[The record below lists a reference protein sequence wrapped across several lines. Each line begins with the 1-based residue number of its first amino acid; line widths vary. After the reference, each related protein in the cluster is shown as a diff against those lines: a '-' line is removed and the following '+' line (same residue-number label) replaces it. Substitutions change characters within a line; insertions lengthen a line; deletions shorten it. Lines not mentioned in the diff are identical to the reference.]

1 MPEISTK
8 PRVPR
13 IAAIIPAYNE
23 AENIGCVLAVLS
35 KVDIL
40 NEIIVVDDGSNDTTA
55 EIVRAFTDQDCRVR
69 LIQHEVNKGKGQA
82 IFSAWSDTQAGY
94 LILLDSDLVN
104 LNPSHIEALL
114 VPILAG
120 AVDMT
125 LGLFLGGRF
134 YTDFAHWVTPW
145 LTGQRGLRAEILN
158 QVSKDAAAGYGFE
171 VALTIAAQWSGYRT
185 RIVPLKGVWHPP
197 SEFRRGWRHGIRWR
211 LCMYGNLLRAWYIAI
226 GYRYPKI
233 KGISHVIAKSKKL
246 IH

>member
-1 MPEISTK
+1 MPKIPTK
-8 PRVPR
+8 PRAPR
-13 IAAIIPAYNE
+13 IAAIIPACNE
-23 AENIGCVLAVLS
+23 AENIGRVLAVLR

-40 NEIIVVDDGSNDTTA
+40 NEIIVVDDGSDDTTA
-55 EIVRAFTDQDCRVR
+55 EIVHAFIEQYCRVR

-94 LILLDSDLVN
+94 LILLDADLVN

-114 VPILAG
+114 EALLAPILAG
-120 AVDMT
+120 AADMT

-134 YTDFAHWVTPW
+134 YTDFAHWAIPW

-158 QVSKDAAAGYGFE
+158 QVSRDAAAGYGFE
-171 VALTIAAQWSGYRT
+171 VALTVAAQRNGYRT

-211 LCMYGNLLRAWYIAI
+211 LRMYGNLLRAWYIAT
-226 GYRYPKI
+226 GHPYPKMNWVRF
-233 KGISHVIAKSKKL
+233 K
-246 IH
+246 